1 MKDFLNMV
9 VYRRVLLKVSGE
21 LLMGNN
27 GAVHD
32 LETVQQI
39 ATDIKEVFDL
49 GVELSLVVG
58 GGNIYRG
65 EFGSFSIDRTR
76 GDHIG
81 MLATLINAL
90 VLQTALEDIGVQSK
104 VLSAFNVFPICETY
118 SKSSAVKYLE
128 EGKIIIFACGT
139 GNPYFT
145 TDTASVLRALEV
157 GCDIIMKG
165 TNVDGIY
172 TDDPNKNPLAKKVFT
187 ILYDDVIRMGLKVMD
202 ATAFAL
208 AREHS
213 LPLCVFPL
221 NKKGAFVMAI
231 NADVN
236 FSYVS

>member
-1 MKDFLNMV
+1 MV

-21 LLMGNN
+21 LLMGENSN
-27 GAVHD
+27 THDPEIMKQIVHD
-32 LETVQQI
+32 
-39 ATDIKEVFDL
+39 IKDVFDL
-49 GVELSLVVG
+49 GVELSLVIG

-65 EFGSFSIDRTR
+65 ETGSFSVDRTR
-76 GDHIG
+76 GDYIG
-81 MLATLINAL
+81 MLSTLINAL
-90 VLQTALEDIGVQSK
+90 ALQSMLEDVGVQAK
-104 VLSAFNVFPICETY
+104 VLSAFPILPICEPY
-118 SKSSAVKYLE
+118 SKSLAVRYLE
-128 EGKIIIFACGT
+128 EGKIVIFACGT

-157 GCDIIMKG
+157 GCDIVMKG
-165 TNVDGIY
+165 TSVDGIY

-187 ILYDDVIRMGLKVMD
+187 ILYDDVIRMGLKIMD

-208 AREHS
+208 AKDNS

-221 NKKGAFVMAI
+221 NKKGAFLMAV